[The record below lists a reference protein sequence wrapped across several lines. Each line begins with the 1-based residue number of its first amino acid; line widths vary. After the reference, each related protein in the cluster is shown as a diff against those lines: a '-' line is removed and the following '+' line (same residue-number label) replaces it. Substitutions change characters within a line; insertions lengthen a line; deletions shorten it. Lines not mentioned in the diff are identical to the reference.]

1 MYGRTGEEIRNW
13 RGMKRAEKMA
23 TEQKA
28 AAWVEMLKKYF

>member
-1 MYGRTGEEIRNW
+1 
-13 RGMKRAEKMA
+13 MKRAEKMA